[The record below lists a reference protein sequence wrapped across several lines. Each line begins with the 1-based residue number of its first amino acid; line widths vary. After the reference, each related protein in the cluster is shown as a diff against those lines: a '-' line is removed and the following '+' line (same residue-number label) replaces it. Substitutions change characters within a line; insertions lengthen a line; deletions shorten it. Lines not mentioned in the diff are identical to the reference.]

1 MTLPIN
7 GNCEYTIEIKHKEQV
22 FALEKYTLIFAKGE
36 K

>member
-7 GNCEYTIEIKHKEQV
+7 GNCEYTIEIKHQEWV
-22 FALEKYTLIFAKGE
+22 FTQEKYTPIFAKGE